1 LGIPF
6 FSALPPLTGIQL
18 ELFPDPSGPA
28 ANPRGRIANRVRLED
43 QAFHEWYRFILSFPP
58 HLVRQYFQRF
68 ELGPGQT
75 VLDPF
80 CGTGT
85 TVVEAKLN
93 GIAGMGI
100 EANPVAHF
108 ASSIKTNWSVDPD
121 LLVTQAQAIANT
133 AAQQKEYYAPS
144 TLRTLPDDA
153 VKLLLANA
161 ISPLPLHK
169 ALVLLEQ
176 INAAVESPLAG
187 HARLA
192 FAKAIVL
199 TCSNLR
205 FRPEVGLRRQKRE
218 DAPVVESWLDEIYA
232 MAEDLACIK
241 TGPGPTTRIYLGDSR
256 DLGQHLAPQSIDCV
270 FTSPPY
276 PNEKDYTRATR
287 LESVLLGF
295 VQSKADLRQLKER
308 LLRSNTR
315 NVYRDDTDDQWVQQ
329 YEQIQAIAASIEQRR
344 LDLGKT
350 SGFEKK
356 YGRVTRL
363 YFGGMARHFLALQPF
378 LKPGAWLGYVVGDQA
393 SFFQILIPTGQILA
407 EIAASVGYEVV
418 SLDLFRTRLAS
429 VTQQQMREE
438 VVVLRWPG

>member
-1 LGIPF
+1 M
-6 FSALPPLTGIQL
+6 
-18 ELFPDPSGPA
+18 
-28 ANPRGRIANRVRLED
+28 
-43 QAFHEWYRFILSFPP
+43 LSFPP

-93 GIAGMGI
+93 GISGIGI

-108 ASSIKTNWSVDPD
+108 ASSIKTDWSVDPD
-121 LLVTQAQAIANT
+121 LLVERAQAIAQAT
-133 AAQQKEYYAPS
+133 AQQKEFYAPS
-144 TLRTLPDDA
+144 TLRTLPDAA

-176 INAAVESPLAG
+176 INSSLDLPSG

-192 FAKAIVL
+192 FAKAVVL
-199 TCSNLR
+199 SCSNLR
-205 FRPEVGLRRQKRE
+205 FRPEVGLRPQKRE
-218 DAPVVESWLDEIYA
+218 DALVVESWLDEIYA
-232 MAEDLACIK
+232 MAEDLAYVRANPCPA
-241 TGPGPTTRIYLGDSR
+241 TNLHLGDSR
-256 DLGQHLAPQSIDCV
+256 DLGQHLEPQSIDCV

-315 NVYRDDTDDQWVQQ
+315 NVYRGDTDDQWVQQ
-329 YEQIQAIAASIEQRR
+329 YPKIQAIASSIEQRR

-378 LKPGAWLGYVVGDQA
+378 LKPGAQLGYVVGDQA
-393 SFFQILIPTGQILA
+393 SFFQVLIPTGQILA
-407 EIAASVGYEVV
+407 EIAASLGYEVV

-438 VVVLRWPG
+438 VVVLRWPGPG